1 MLVAERMTYGFRE
14 RPDFLQALSLTAGA
28 GQCWGIIGP
37 NGAGKST
44 LLRLLAGLQVPSSGQ
59 VLFRGSPLAT
69 MPMNRRATQIAFL
82 PQQLSEA
89 LGTTAVDVVLMGRY
103 PHRRFGL
110 FEDAADRAIADSAMG
125 ATSTLAFAERQMSTL
140 SGGEARRVHIAA
152 ALAQQPSLLLLDEP
166 TAALDLYH
174 QLSIFEI
181 LTKLAAEEGLLVMVV
196 THDINLAARFCTL
209 DGTLEESIRGTD
221 ATIPF
226 EIQIKTI
233 AQETWGEYT
242 HDISYARTSENTDV
256 RFYTIR
262 LLQKALADHL
272 DVADQLQSR
281 IEHLAQDALFAIA
294 SELPGTL
301 FWRKYI
307 IDRFEFQRLLTRLF
321 PGDGGLVG
329 RGQRLTKRSRPDCFS
344 SLIPAGL
351 GEAGQAVFDV

>member
-14 RPDFLQALSLTAGA
+14 RPDFLQPLSLTAGA

-59 VLFRGSPLAT
+59 VLFRGRPLST

-110 FEDAADRAIADSAMG
+110 FEDAADRAIADSAMV
-125 ATSTLAFAERQMSTL
+125 ATGTLAFAGRPMSTL

-181 LTKLAAEEGLLVMVV
+181 LAKLAAEEGLLVMVV
-196 THDINLAARFCTL
+196 THDINLAARFCTHVLLL
-209 DGTLEESIRGTD
+209 DDGKCVAAGSPAEVMNPALLESVYHVQL
-221 ATIPF
+221 AA
-226 EIQIKTI
+226 IK
-233 AQETWGEYT
+233 
-242 HDISYARTSENTDV
+242 
-256 RFYTIR
+256 
-262 LLQKALADHL
+262 AD
-272 DVADQLQSR
+272 DQAGSWVVPVKPNP
-281 IEHLAQDALFAIA
+281 D
-294 SELPGTL
+294 LPG
-301 FWRKYI
+301 
-307 IDRFEFQRLLTRLF
+307 ETRHGTG
-321 PGDGGLVG
+321 GDSTGGG
-329 RGQRLTKRSRPDCFS
+329 G
-344 SLIPAGL
+344 
-351 GEAGQAVFDV
+351 

>member
-14 RPDFLQALSLTAGA
+14 RPDFLQPLSLTAGA

-110 FEDAADRAIADSAMG
+110 FDDADDLAVADRAMA
-125 ATSTLAFAERQMSTL
+125 ATGTLAFAERPMSTL

-196 THDINLAARFCTL
+196 THDINLAARFCTHVLLL
-209 DGTLEESIRGTD
+209 DDGKCVAAGSPAEVMDPALLESVYHVQLAAIKADDQAGRWVVPVKPNPDLPGETRRGT
-221 ATIPF
+221 
-226 EIQIKTI
+226 
-233 AQETWGEYT
+233 G
-242 HDISYARTSENTDV
+242 
-256 RFYTIR
+256 
-262 LLQKALADHL
+262 
-272 DVADQLQSR
+272 
-281 IEHLAQDALFAIA
+281 
-294 SELPGTL
+294 
-301 FWRKYI
+301 
-307 IDRFEFQRLLTRLF
+307 
-321 PGDGGLVG
+321 GDSAGGG
-329 RGQRLTKRSRPDCFS
+329 G
-344 SLIPAGL
+344 
-351 GEAGQAVFDV
+351 